1 MNVDVIAANRSFEEF
16 VEAFTAGDEGA
27 EFAGVPLI
35 SYSLSNGDPV
45 ARYRTS
51 TFLLDKGCRVDGFN
65 SLRQTALHILLGQ
78 VKHDIS
84 QTTELCA
91 RLLERGVDPAAVD
104 SRGVTATQEIVNLKQ
119 NDVDLA
125 ELFDLWFR
133 QPGLA
138 LNQPNKAGFSP
149 IELAEK
155 RPYRAEMVRRMREYA
170 SF

>member
-1 MNVDVIAANRSFEEF
+1 MNVDLVAGNRSFEDF
-16 VEAFTAGDEGA
+16 VEAFTAGDEQA

-35 SYSLSNGDPV
+35 FYSLANGDAV
-45 ARYRTS
+45 ARYRIS
-51 TFLLDKGCRVDGFN
+51 SLLLDRGCRVDGLN
-65 SLRQTALHILLGQ
+65 SRRQTALHILLGQ
-78 VKHDIS
+78 VKHDVS

-104 SRGVTATQEIVNLKQ
+104 SMGVTATQQIVALRLS
-119 NDVDLA
+119 DVDLA

-133 QPGLA
+133 QPGLV

-155 RPYRAEMVRRMREYA
+155 RPFRTDMVRRMNEYA
-170 SF
+170 SS

>member
-1 MNVDVIAANRSFEEF
+1 MKVDLIAANRSFEEF
-16 VEAFTAGDEGA
+16 VEAFMAGDEEA

-35 SYSLSNGDPV
+35 FYSLSNGDPV
-45 ARYRTS
+45 ARYRIS
-51 TFLLDKGCRVDGFN
+51 SLLLDSGCRVDGLN
-65 SLRQTALHILLGQ
+65 SRRQTALHILLGQ

-91 RLLERGVDPAAVD
+91 RLLARGVDPAAVD
-104 SRGVTATQEIVNLKQ
+104 NRGVTGTQEIVNLKPS
-119 NDVDLA
+119 DLDLA

-133 QPGLA
+133 QPGLV

-155 RPYRAEMVRRMREYA
+155 RPYRAEMVRRMNEYA
-170 SF
+170 SS